1 MNNLG
6 EMTALVRVIEAGGFS
21 AASRRMR
28 VSVSALSRQVMQLED
43 RLGARLLQRTTRRI
57 ALTEEGRAYYERA
70 RRILA
75 DIAETELAVQSAHA
89 APSGTLRINMSSA
102 FGRSQVVPLLP
113 EFLQRYPE
121 VRVELTFTD
130 TIVDLVEDGA
140 DVAIR
145 IANLAD
151 SRLIARRLA
160 DNRRLICAAPSYIA
174 RAGEPRT
181 PGELARHNCL
191 VSTAAPQLNVWEFE
205 ATGGA
210 ERIEVNGNV
219 GGNVSDTL
227 YQLCLAGVGIMR
239 LPEFL
244 VGPDIKAGRLVPL
257 LTRQRQPESPPIW
270 AVYPERRHL
279 SPKVRVFVDFVAAKF
294 IPTPPWQCNFP
305 L

>member
-6 EMTALVRVIEAGGFS
+6 AMTALVQVIEAGGFS
-21 AASRRMR
+21 AAARRMR
-28 VSVSALSRQVMQLED
+28 VSVSVLSRQVMQLED

-57 ALTEEGRAYYERA
+57 ALTEEGRAYFERA

-89 APSGTLRINMSSA
+89 APSGTLRINMSIA

-113 EFLQRYPE
+113 EFLERYPD
-121 VRVELTFTD
+121 VGVELTFTD
-130 TIVDLVEDGA
+130 AIVDLIEDGA

-145 IANLAD
+145 IANLSD
-151 SRLIARRLA
+151 SRLVARRLA

-174 RAGEPRT
+174 RFGEPRT
-181 PGELARHNCL
+181 PGELAQHNCL
-191 VSTAAPQLNVWEFE
+191 VSTVAPQLNAWEFE
-205 ATGGA
+205 TEGGI
-210 ERIEVNGNV
+210 ERIAVNGNV
-219 GGNVSDTL
+219 GGNVSETL

-239 LPEFL
+239 LAEFL
-244 VGPDIKAGRLVPL
+244 VGPDVKAGRLVPL
-257 LTRQRQPESPPIW
+257 LTRYRQPTSPPIW

-279 SPKVRVFVDFVAAKF
+279 SPKVRVFVDFLVAKF
-294 IPTPPWQCNFP
+294 APTPPWQCNFP